1 MLSGSFKMVSAKL
14 FDDMSPDSG
23 LGQSRERAH
32 SGSDTFDSGETELKE
47 SNIDVMALKS
57 LLTDCGATSVSH
69 LRLVLFSSVF
79 KSLFLLQKCESAG
92 EKQTK
97 GVPVIAERHCSD

>member
-1 MLSGSFKMVSAKL
+1 MLSGSFKTVSGKL

-57 LLTDCGATSVSH
+57 LLTDCGATSISH
-69 LRLVLFSSVF
+69 LRLVLSSSVF
-79 KSLFLLQKCESAG
+79 KSLFLL
-92 EKQTK
+92 
-97 GVPVIAERHCSD
+97 